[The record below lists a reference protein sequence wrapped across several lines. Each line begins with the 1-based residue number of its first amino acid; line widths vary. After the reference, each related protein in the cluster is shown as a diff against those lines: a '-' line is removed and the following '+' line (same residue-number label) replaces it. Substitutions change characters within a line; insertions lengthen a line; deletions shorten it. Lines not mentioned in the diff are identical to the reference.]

1 MMQIID
7 IKSNF
12 YNLMNC
18 SLNILLKPIFINFF
32 TNSIESVTLA
42 YNKIKKIIKTTLS
55 LMNFYYY

>member
-1 MMQIID
+1 MQIIE

-18 SLNILLKPIFINFF
+18 SLNNILKLIFINFF
-32 TNSIESVTLA
+32 TDSIESVTLA

>member
-18 SLNILLKPIFINFF
+18 SLNNILKPIFINFF
-32 TNSIESVTLA
+32 TDSIKSVTLA
-42 YNKIKKIIKTTLS
+42 YNKIKKS
-55 LMNFYYY
+55 

>member
-18 SLNILLKPIFINFF
+18 SLNNILKLIFINFF
-32 TNSIESVTLA
+32 TDSIESVTLA